1 MTRQRKLDIDVR
13 TVNDIFVLILGDN
26 IDFYNAPVFKGVIN
40 SMIAQG
46 HKSFIVDLAK
56 ITHIDSSG
64 IGALITTMLELEK
77 MGGSLKVSGLS
88 KPVKKVFDMTQA
100 ITLFEVYDTE
110 TEALDSFHTNRKMQV
125 ATSKSL

>member
-1 MTRQRKLDIDVR
+1 MAQQRKLDINVR
-13 TVNDIFVLILGDN
+13 PVNGISVVELSDN

-40 SMIAQG
+40 SLIGQG
-46 HKSFIVDLAK
+46 KKLFIINLAK

-77 MGGSLKVSGLS
+77 MNGSLKISGLG

-110 TEALDSFHTNRKMQV
+110 AEALESFKKTGK
-125 ATSKSL
+125 K

>member
-1 MTRQRKLDIDVR
+1 MTQQRKLDIDIR
-13 TVNDIFVLILGDN
+13 TLNGISVLDLGDN

-40 SMIAQG
+40 NMIAQNN
-46 HKSFIVDLAK
+46 KSFIVNLTK

-77 MGGSLKVSGLS
+77 MGGALKVSGLS

-100 ITLFEVYDTE
+100 ITLFEVFDTE
-110 TEALDSFHTNRKMQV
+110 AEALESFKKTWK
-125 ATSKSL
+125 K

>member
-1 MTRQRKLDIDVR
+1 MTQQRKLDIDIR
-13 TVNDIFVLILGDN
+13 TVNDISVLELGDN
-26 IDFYNAPVFKGVIN
+26 IDFYNAPVFKSVIN
-40 SMIAQG
+40 SLIGQS
-46 HKSFIVDLAK
+46 KKLFIINLAK

-100 ITLFEVYDTE
+100 ITLFEVFDTE
-110 TEALDSFHTNRKMQV
+110 TEALGSFRRQV
-125 ATSKSL
+125 KK